1 MKNNLFKTII
11 LLLCVFFFNSE
22 KGFSQKKTTNKK
34 KETITTIIIDLNSQ
48 ILLKDYTLPKGG
60 YNVVIIDKN
69 DSTLTHQIIISETTV
84 PISLIDIESNNSFR
98 NPPSYKVIETY
109 KFTLKERSKIEFS
122 IKKMKNSIM
131 ISEFRYTFKSKI
143 THKWHT
149 TLGIAGIAL
158 LKTDTYKTSAFGDGY
173 IITQDGSQ
181 NLVDPVIVMMFTYI
195 NLEKSYSIGPTGG
208 IGFDLEKISVYGGAS
223 WYLGHNLVLT
233 GGVALH
239 QQLRLDNKYD
249 VGQIVDSP
257 INSDDLNS
265 FYYRVNPFISL
276 TFALSKNIFKK

>member
-1 MKNNLFKTII
+1 MKNNSFKTII
-11 LLLCVFFFNSE
+11 LLFSVFFLLIS
-22 KGFSQKKTTNKK
+22 KTGFSQNEDTT
-34 KETITTIIIDLNSQ
+34 IIIIDLNSQ
-48 ILLKDYTLPKGG
+48 ILLKEYTLPKGE
-60 YNVVIIDKN
+60 YNVVIIDKI
-69 DSTLTHQIIISETTV
+69 DSTLTHQIIITETTV
-84 PISLIDIESNNSFR
+84 PVPPIDVSTFIDNSVSPISR
-98 NPPSYKVIETY
+98 VIETFEF
-109 KFTLKERSKIEFS
+109 KLKERSKVEFS
-122 IKKMKNSIM
+122 IKKMKNSKV
-131 ISEFRYTFKSKI
+131 ISEFRYTFNGKI

-158 LKTDTYKTSAFGDGY
+158 LKTDTYKTSAFEDGY

-181 NLVDPVIVMMFTYI
+181 NLIDPVIVMMFTYI
-195 NLEKSYSIGPTGG
+195 DLEEPNSFGPTGG

-223 WYLGHNLVLT
+223 WYFGHNLVLT

-249 VGQIVDSP
+249 VGQIMDSP
-257 INSDDLNS
+257 IDSGDLNS